1 MSEAALAQATNPP
14 NHAKQ
19 KAQPHA
25 EQDFQAL
32 LSIAEG
38 TAQPLGVKCN
48 DTVNASALKVA
59 RLAASARTVPA
70 QRAATLEKI
79 SR

>member
-1 MSEAALAQATNPP
+1 
-14 NHAKQ
+14 
-19 KAQPHA
+19 
-25 EQDFQAL
+25 
-32 LSIAEG
+32 
-38 TAQPLGVKCN
+38 VKCN

-79 SR
+79 SRYGLRIGGEGASFGFDVVSRVAALGAARNKSVA